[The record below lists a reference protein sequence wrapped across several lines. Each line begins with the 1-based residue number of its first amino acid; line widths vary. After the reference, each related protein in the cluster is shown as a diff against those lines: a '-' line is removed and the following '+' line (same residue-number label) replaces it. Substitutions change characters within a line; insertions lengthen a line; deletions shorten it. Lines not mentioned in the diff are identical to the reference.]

1 MLTRQPATTCL
12 LFGNL
17 IVSHQTTVLL
27 TTGISSSVWLAARYV
42 AYSGCFLNVR
52 IKRVMVEPIQLG
64 VNQYVEYALLPS
76 HLPALLSGFDA
87 TPSAPL
93 ATSAIMTLPGAKRA
107 QQGNN
112 LPPRC
117 VLRLPKTMEF
127 ACSRVT
133 SDSPPIAYL
142 VSYSNVQTLFNVWVE
157 VVFSGYNTLA

>member
-1 MLTRQPATTCL
+1 

-17 IVSHQTTVLL
+17 SVNHNVAVLQTNQ
-27 TTGISSSVWLAARYV
+27 IASSIWLASRYV
-42 AYSGCFLNVR
+42 NFSASFLNVR
-52 IKRVMVEPIQLG
+52 IKRVIVEPIGLA

-93 ATSAIMTLPGAKRA
+93 ATSAIMTMPGARRA

-117 VLRLPKTMEF
+117 VMKCPKMMEF
-127 ACSRVT
+127 NCARVAT
-133 SDSPPIAYL
+133 DSPPIAYL
-142 VSYSNVQTLFNVWVE
+142 VSYSTVATIFNFWVE
-157 VVFSGYNTLA
+157 VVFTGYNTLA